1 MTTTIIIAINNN
13 TTAATTTPI
22 ISPTLTPSF
31 SLPIESKENI
41 KIMWQSSICP
51 IQLYVFTYYIAS
63 YALIIYLKNKL
74 PYLSV

>member
-1 MTTTIIIAINNN
+1 MTTIIIIVINNN

-22 ISPTLTPSF
+22 ISSMFTSSF
-31 SLPIESKENI
+31 SLLIESKENI

-63 YALIIYLKNKL
+63 FALIIYLKHCK
-74 PYLSV
+74 